1 METWIF
7 VVISAVWKLQISWVK
22 TFRGRGDGST
32 HVTETA
38 HIFFDTTNQNIQVEP
53 PEMEL
58 MYLAGRLIPSW
69 CFFPTLLK
77 NMRKS
82 IWIISHR
89 GENKKD
95 LKPPPRYTKLCPD

>member
-69 CFFPTLLK
+69 CFFSDPSEKYAKVYLD
-77 NMRKS
+77 
-82 IWIISHR
+82 HFPQ
-89 GENKKD
+89 G
-95 LKPPPRYTKLCPD
+95 